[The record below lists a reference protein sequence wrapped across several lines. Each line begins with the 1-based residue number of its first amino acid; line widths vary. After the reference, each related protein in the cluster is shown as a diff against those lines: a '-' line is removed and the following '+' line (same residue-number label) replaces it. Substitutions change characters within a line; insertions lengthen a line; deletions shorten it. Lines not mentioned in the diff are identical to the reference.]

1 MLGGHIWTVAPFVLR
16 GLRPVQPPSSRH
28 VTIRLPDATY
38 GAVNLTA
45 RLRSRPQ
52 DRELVVVVHG
62 MGGNAAAPYV
72 VEAARAAEAE
82 GIASLR
88 VNLRGADR
96 RGEDYYHAGLS
107 SDLHG
112 ILRDPALAQYDSVYF
127 LGYSLGGHIA
137 LRAATEPH
145 EDRLRGVAA
154 VCPPVDLARGAGAL
168 DRMHRRLYRAKLLA
182 NLKEVYHDVAARRP
196 VPIPLNR
203 ADRISTIREWDER
216 VVAPRWGFRG
226 ASEYY
231 AASSVGPHLHRIRIP
246 AVVVAARKDPMV
258 LAETVQPQL
267 DRAATITTR
276 WVDRGGHIG
285 FPRHLDLGLGGVPGI
300 ARQLIGWMRRR
311 ART

>member
-16 GLRPVQPPSSRH
+16 GLRPAQPPYSRH
-28 VTIRLPDATY
+28 LAIRLPDATY
-38 GAVNLTA
+38 GEVVLTA
-45 RLRSRPQ
+45 RLRARPD
-52 DRELVVVVHG
+52 DREVVVVVHG

-88 VNLRGADR
+88 LNLRGADR

-107 SDLHG
+107 ADLHG
-112 ILRDPALAQYDSVYF
+112 ILRDPALARFDAVYL

-137 LRAATEPH
+137 LRVATEAH

-154 VCPPVDLARGAGAL
+154 VCPPVDLARGARAL
-168 DRMHRRLYRAKLLA
+168 DQVHRGLYRAKLLA
-182 NLKEVYHDVAARRP
+182 NLKDVYHDVAARRP
-196 VPIPLNR
+196 VPIPIGR
-203 ADRISTIREWDER
+203 ASRINSIQEWDER
-216 VVAPRWGFRG
+216 IVAPRWGFRG
-226 ASEYY
+226 AAEYY
-231 AASSVGPHLHRIRIP
+231 ASASVGPHLHRIRIP

-258 LAETVQPQL
+258 IAQTVQPQL

-285 FPRHLDLGLGGVPGI
+285 FPRHLDLGLGGAPGI

-311 ART
+311 A